1 MCEKC
6 KEDILIG
13 SSNNTVPS
21 IYEVVPGHSGHV
33 TPSHLVSSES
43 AGIIPTYG
51 ESLEVK

>member
-21 IYEVVPGHSGHV
+21 IYEVVPGHSCHV
-33 TPSHLVSSES
+33 TSSHLVSEN
-43 AGIIPTYG
+43 ADIIPTYG
-51 ESLEVK
+51 DSLEVK